1 MQSRRSCLLIR
12 GRQIAGTN
20 GVKVSGLSS
29 HKSGIAMAQK
39 SYAQIQKQIEALQ
52 READGL
58 RAQEVA
64 GVVARIKEAIAH
76 YGLTAEQLGYGTMP
90 RGTKAKAQKVGR
102 AGAPA
107 YSDGLGNIWGGRGP
121 RPQWLKAAIA
131 AGRTLEEFAA
141 AGRSAPEKAKKT
153 AKKVKGSTPKKRTGK
168 TYRDAAGNTWSGF
181 GPRPRWLKE
190 ALEAGQTLE
199 QLATSEK

>member
-1 MQSRRSCLLIR
+1 
-12 GRQIAGTN
+12 
-20 GVKVSGLSS
+20 
-29 HKSGIAMAQK
+29 MAQK

-52 READGL
+52 RQADGL

-90 RGTKAKAQKVGR
+90 RGVKVKAQKIGR
-102 AGAPA
+102 AETPP
-107 YSDGLGNIWGGRGP
+107 YSDGLGNSWGGRGP
-121 RPQWLKAAIA
+121 RPQWLKAEIA
-131 AGRTLEEFAA
+131 AGRTLEEFAS
-141 AGRSAPEKAKKT
+141 AGHSVPAKAKKSV
-153 AKKVKGSTPKKRTGK
+153 KKVKSPAPKKRTGK

-181 GPRPRWLKE
+181 GPRPRWLRE

-199 QLATSEK
+199 QLAIAGA